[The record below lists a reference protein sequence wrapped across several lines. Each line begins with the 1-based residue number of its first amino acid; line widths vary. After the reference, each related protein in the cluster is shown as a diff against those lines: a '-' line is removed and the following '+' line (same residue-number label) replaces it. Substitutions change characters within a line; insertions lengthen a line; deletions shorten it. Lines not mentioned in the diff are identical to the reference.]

1 MIGFNKLFQRK
12 VQKSGGLIYLD
23 ICIVILLLVCL
34 VAGIIGVILKKDNK
48 KQFKTA
54 IFFICIISVVF
65 LVKIFFM
72 LIRYS

>member
-1 MIGFNKLFQRK
+1 MISFNKLFQRL

-54 IFFICIISVVF
+54 IFFICIISVAF
-65 LVKIFFM
+65 LAKIFFM

>member
-1 MIGFNKLFQRK
+1 MIGFNKLFQRL

>member
-1 MIGFNKLFQRK
+1 MIGFNKLFQRL

-65 LVKIFFM
+65 LATIFFM